1 MQIQS
6 AESGL
11 PGGEEMKLRDRL
23 STVFIQL
30 FVSYASLL
38 LLTTII
44 VGVTSHLYFT
54 KRYNAELESMH
65 DRMLS
70 HTNELLENG
79 VLAKAEQIYYDLTHN
94 ADAMYLFDHPLEGN
108 HAKLIDVR
116 DTFQNTLRLYPDIV
130 DSLFIYY
137 RDRGLIVSSQHGVAY
152 LNTAEGKRTVP
163 IDWIERMERDNLR
176 SLWMET
182 RKIPANVQMPTVG
195 TEAVSYVRASP
206 YAKKEGQADGYI
218 AVNLKASV
226 IRSLISAG
234 KSSDEGQ
241 ELIVDAHGAVIA
253 AEGAA
258 ADAGLQ
264 HSGPLRQ
271 AISERADAQGKGSFT
286 FADAGKTY
294 FVSFATVPST
304 GWKLIQAT
312 PVNQFYKQ
320 SYAIQRNLL
329 LLCLG
334 AVAVGLVFALRWS
347 RSMYSPV
354 KRLLQSVRGQFSP
367 ALQQADQK
375 GNEFKQL
382 DRMVST
388 LSGKMHE
395 LEAAVQENRPLIK
408 HNLVTG
414 LLYRTIQTQTQL
426 QDRMQVLSLNWS
438 GASHCVLALRLEE
451 RKMNELGP
459 EQRQIVIHNL
469 IRELERLPL
478 PDATCLAVSSD
489 CFLYAVVSTVREK
502 EEIAAQAAAMLSGY
516 ARGAFGVGTI
526 SGIGRRVKDPLQLH
540 LSLDDAKTYIRY
552 RYLHPEQTVFAH
564 MEYESRERNTAELP
578 ERLLEDFAVAL
589 KCRNEPSVRASVER
603 FAAEAAQGAHS
614 VSRCL
619 DGCRAMLDLYG
630 KFAEE
635 TNACPDG
642 MSRNDIAARFE
653 RLDSIKEFGEFLTEL
668 SAEALTALQERGISK
683 GADIADKVKA
693 FIESNLDN
701 ELSLQAAAD
710 HVSLNASYL
719 SQLFKE
725 ETGHNYVEYVTERRI
740 RAAARLITA
749 TDLKIEE
756 IARRVGYNSPA
767 YFIKK
772 FKQLYGITPGTF
784 KTDAASN
791 PRTAHEFRSV
801 AGEGGAR

>member
-1 MQIQS
+1 
-6 AESGL
+6 
-11 PGGEEMKLRDRL
+11 MKLRDRL

-54 KRYNAELESMH
+54 KRYNAEIESMH

-116 DTFQNTLRLYPDIV
+116 DTFRNTLRLYPDIV

-137 RDRGLIVSSQHGVAY
+137 RDRGLVVSSQHGIAY
-152 LNTAEGKRTVP
+152 LDSAEGKRTVP

-182 RKIPANVQMPTVG
+182 RQIPANTQLPTVG

-206 YAKKEGQADGYI
+206 YAKKDGQADGYI

-241 ELIVDAHGAVIA
+241 ELIIDARGAIIA
-253 AEGAA
+253 SEGDAT
-258 ADAGLQ
+258 DAGLR

-271 AISERADAQGKGSFT
+271 AIAERADAQKGGFT
-286 FADAGKTY
+286 FSDAGKTY

-320 SYAIQRNLL
+320 SYDIQRNLL

-334 AVAVGLVFALRWS
+334 AVVVGLLFALRWS

-354 KRLLQSVRGQFSP
+354 KRLLQSVRGQFST
-367 ALQQADQK
+367 ALQQTDQK

-382 DRMVST
+382 DRMVIT

-414 LLYRTIQTQTQL
+414 LLYRTIETEAEL
-426 QDRMQVLSLNWS
+426 RDRMQVLGWDWR

-451 RKMNELGP
+451 RKMSELGP
-459 EQRQIVIHNL
+459 ENRQIVIYNL

-478 PDATCLAVSSD
+478 TGAACLAVSSD
-489 CFLYAVVSTVREK
+489 CSLYAVVSSVREK
-502 EEIAAQAAAMLSGY
+502 EEVAAQAAAMLSGY
-516 ARGAFGVGTI
+516 ARGGFGIGAI
-526 SGIGRRVKDPLQLH
+526 AGIGRWVRDPLQLH
-540 LSLDDAKTYIRY
+540 LSLADARMYIRY
-552 RYLHPEQTVFAH
+552 RYVHPERTVFAH
-564 MEYESRERNTAELP
+564 TEYESRERCAAELP
-578 ERLLEDFAVAL
+578 ERLLADFAEAL

-603 FAAEAAQGAHS
+603 FAAEAALGAHS
-614 VSRCL
+614 ISRCL
-619 DGCRAMLDLYG
+619 EGCRALLDLYG

-635 TNACPDG
+635 TNVFPEG
-642 MSRNDIAARFE
+642 MSREIIAARFE
-653 RLDSIKEFGEFLTEL
+653 RLESMKEFGEFLTEL
-668 SAEALTALQERGISK
+668 SAETLTALQERGVSK

-740 RAAARLITA
+740 RTAARLIAA

-756 IARRVGYNSPA
+756 IARKVGYNSPA

-772 FKQLYGITPGTF
+772 FKQLYGITPGTY
-784 KTDAASN
+784 KMDSASN
-791 PRTAHEFRSV
+791 PRPAAEFRSV
-801 AGEGGAR
+801 VGEGGSR